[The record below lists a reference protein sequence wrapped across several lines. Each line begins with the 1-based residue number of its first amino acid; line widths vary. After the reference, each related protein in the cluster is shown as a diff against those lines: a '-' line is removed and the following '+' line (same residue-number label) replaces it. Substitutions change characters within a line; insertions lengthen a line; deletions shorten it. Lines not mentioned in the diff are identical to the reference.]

1 MKKCKECDLEMDDT
15 SRFDVCYNCRHD
27 SGTKKPDDI
36 KSDSDKNNKETPDQ
50 KTENNPPDDNPKNL
64 SLDEQMLGQ
73 VKKQTKILLEQHKLQ
88 KRISNNVLFF
98 FWITIISLFIVPLMW
113 IIFGLSVL
121 L

>member
-1 MKKCKECDLEMDDT
+1 MKKDEYLSELEEKYNSGEITLKE
-15 SRFDVCYNCRHD
+15 
-27 SGTKKPDDI
+27 
-36 KSDSDKNNKETPDQ
+36 KSSSYEKYLKENKS
-50 KTENNPPDDNPKNL
+50 TELSTNQDNEHNPNSSIEEQILNKL
-64 SLDEQMLGQ
+64 S
-73 VKKQTKILLEQHKLQ
+73 KQTKILLEQHKLQ